1 LTESLIFSVNDGWC
15 NPISDGIGNHCFGDF
30 YNFMSGD
37 IFKPWTEVKTPYPPL
52 AILYFIP
59 YEFIISN
66 FGVTKLILFVHLLFL
81 LFCVIFPVLH
91 LNLSKRIKKGTE
103 KDGKRSKTTSPK
115 DISTTESVDDIYE
128 NIKSV
133 IVYKKKAIQ
142 IFNGS
147 NYALSNFAS
156 LVKKYKDELGPSVSV
171 FCMAIPIGSDFNLP
185 SAFKK
190 DREKIGIDHL
200 YSVMDPSIKC
210 VKAYEE
216 LRKHQKE

>member
-81 LFCVIFPVLH
+81 LFCVVFPVLH

-103 KDGKRSKTTSPK
+103 NTVISFAMLLSAPALMAFDRGNNIVMCVPFLYLLFLKTL
-115 DISTTESVDDIYE
+115 E
-128 NIKSV
+128 
-133 IVYKKKAIQ
+133 KKK
-142 IFNGS
+142 
-147 NYALSNFAS
+147 
-156 LVKKYKDELGPSVSV
+156 
-171 FCMAIPIGSDFNLP
+171 
-185 SAFKK
+185 SA
-190 DREKIGIDHL
+190 KI
-200 YSVMDPSIKC
+200 
-210 VKAYEE
+210 
-216 LRKHQKE
+216 